1 MNGKANILTSPVNIM
16 KIKLAI
22 PFYSLAAL
30 VILIALAAS
39 PVFAEGDLKSRSHGP
54 SRDQM
59 LARGNGGFSG
69 MAFFRPVLSGVL
81 YRAGFSGGDKSHTGL
96 SDAQRQELCKA
107 GFSEAFY
114 IDFGTKTD
122 FKTTD
127 CGANQLGYHKGSS
140 NSAQPIMK
148 DIHDIIKNPNKGPA
162 LVHCMWGV
170 HSSGSVAA
178 MALMQFCGWSES
190 KAKAYWEDARNNA
203 NCSGGCGKWIDSK
216 FNNFK
221 VDPALTIS
229 AEEQQRICPK

>member
-1 MNGKANILTSPVNIM
+1 MNTKRSFILAM
-16 KIKLAI
+16 
-22 PFYSLAAL
+22 LAAFSFL
-30 VILIALAAS
+30 AVLTACPAL
-39 PVFAEGDLKSRSHGP
+39 AEGDFKSRSHGA

-59 LARGNGGFSG
+59 LARGNGGFGG

-114 IDFGTKTD
+114 IDFGTKTN

-127 CGANQLGYHKGSS
+127 CGANQLSYHKGSS
-140 NSAQPIMK
+140 NSAQGIMK

-170 HSSGSVAA
+170 HSSGSVSA

-216 FNNFK
+216 LKNFK